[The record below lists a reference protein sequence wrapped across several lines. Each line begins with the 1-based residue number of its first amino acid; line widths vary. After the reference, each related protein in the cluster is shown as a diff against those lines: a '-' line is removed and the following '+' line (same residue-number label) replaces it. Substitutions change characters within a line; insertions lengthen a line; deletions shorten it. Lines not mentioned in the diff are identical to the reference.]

1 MRGEGEG
8 EEESERAKGA
18 GMVRVV
24 RVVVVMKVGDGYSR
38 AVARVGCEGHAAR
51 SAHHTKSSEVSA
63 RWSVWKP
70 RVKCTKPS
78 ASIVWPSSFMT
89 RA

>member
-24 RVVVVMKVGDGYSR
+24 RVVVVMKVGDGSSR
-38 AVARVGCEGHAAR
+38 AVARVGCEGHADR

-78 ASIVWPSSFMT
+78 ASVSWPSSFMT